1 MYIYIYIIYK
11 SFSGSSEVKDLPATA
26 GDKGSI
32 PGWGRF
38 PGEGDDNPLQYSCL
52 KNPRGDWQATGSP
65 RATKSPTRQQNTAQ
79 RLSKR

>member
-38 PGEGDDNPLQYSCL
+38 PGEGDDNPLQCSSLENSMDRGPYS
-52 KNPRGDWQATGSP
+52 RVVVVSHGV
-65 RATKSPTRQQNTAQ
+65 TKS
-79 RLSKR
+79 